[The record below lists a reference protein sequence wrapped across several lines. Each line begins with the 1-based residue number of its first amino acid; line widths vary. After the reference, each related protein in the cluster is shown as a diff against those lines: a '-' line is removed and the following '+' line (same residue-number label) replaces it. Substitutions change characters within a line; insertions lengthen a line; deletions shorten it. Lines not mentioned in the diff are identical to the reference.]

1 MAEII
6 DFSSKITNQL
16 PVVKI
21 TEDLVVTVNNRKS
34 VVLSIQAMAKQVEKK
49 AKEEDSDEY
58 DQITFMKK
66 AMAMLI
72 GGKHTEAIEDMD
84 LPMPEYTDLYRSI
97 MDVAS
102 GTYGKDTPSK

>member
-6 DFSSKITNQL
+6 DFTSKITNQL

-34 VVLSIQAMAKQVEKK
+34 VVLSIQAMAQEVEKK
-49 AKEEDSDEY
+49 AKEADSDEY
-58 DQITFMKK
+58 DQMAFMKK
-66 AMAMLI
+66 AMGMLI
-72 GGKHTEAIEDMD
+72 GEKNTKAIEDMD
-84 LPMPEYTDLYRSI
+84 LPMPEYTDLYQSI
-97 MDVAS
+97 MAVAS